1 MASNDD
7 SYADVEDNDN
17 MILQN
22 AVDADIESVREMKDD
37 ASKVQAAR
45 ASEDALSH
53 VDTQEVIS
61 RMVVVV
67 TIQKWKGFYVIPRQT
82 GLCYLFPKLFLC
94 LDSARKQQQF
104 HLPFANIG
112 QSKV

>member
-1 MASNDD
+1 MIILLMASNDD

-37 ASKVQAAR
+37 ASKVQAAC

-61 RMVVVV
+61 RMVVAV
-67 TIQKWKGFYVIPRQT
+67 TIQKWKGFYVIPRDSHNPA
-82 GLCYLFPKLFLC
+82 LCYLFTKQC
-94 LDSARKQQQF
+94 LDSAY
-104 HLPFANIG
+104 
-112 QSKV
+112 

>member
-1 MASNDD
+1 MVWNDD

-45 ASEDALSH
+45 IRGCSFTRWHSGSDQQNGGGG
-53 VDTQEVIS
+53 DNTEVERIL
-61 RMVVVV
+61 R
-67 TIQKWKGFYVIPRQT
+67 
-82 GLCYLFPKLFLC
+82 
-94 LDSARKQQQF
+94 DSQR
-104 HLPFANIG
+104 
-112 QSKV
+112 